1 MKNSRNIRKFHNFFQ
16 GSDDVHSQFMA
27 KFIPE
32 NETVAVIAS
41 ASPMQTILP
50 ASYNIQTLDFTLKK
64 RLRKCDP
71 DISRMTPCIM
81 KSYNGLYG
89 QNYNQIVNR
98 YINLSDTTFSGI
110 EGLETLTGCKQP
122 CNTVEYHSSDYI
134 KYHKTIARDDSTKI
148 FNEIGQ
154 NTSAAL
160 VVIHTQKRTIQKD
173 EESLKYTGITFI
185 SDVGGILGIFLG
197 ISFWS
202 IHSTVIVPLFTKFFK
217 KKESNHVVPFNKA
230 VSEMKVELGVIQQ
243 LRGQEEVDGWSAK
256 SPRMSTQGTE
266 VFP

>member
-1 MKNSRNIRKFHNFFQ
+1 MT
-16 GSDDVHSQFMA
+16 

-32 NETVAVIAS
+32 NETVAIIS
-41 ASPMQTILP
+41 STSPLQSIFP
-50 ASYNIQTLDFTLKK
+50 AQIKIQTLDFTLKK

-71 DISRMTPCIM
+71 NINRMTPCIM
-81 KSYNGLYG
+81 KRYDQLYG
-89 QNYNQIVNR
+89 QTHNKIVNK
-98 YINLSDTTFSGI
+98 YINLTDTTFSGF
-110 EGLETLTGCKQP
+110 EGLEAVTGCKQP
-122 CNTVEYHSSDYI
+122 CNTIEYHSNDYI
-134 KYHKTIARDDSTKI
+134 KYHKTIARDGSTKI
-148 FNEIGQ
+148 FDEIGQ
-154 NTSAAL
+154 NTSAGL
-160 VVIHTQKRTIQKD
+160 VVIHTQKRTILKD

-217 KKESNHVVPFNKA
+217 KKESNHVAPFNKA
-230 VSEMKVELGVIQQ
+230 VSELKVELGVIQQ

-256 SPRMSTQGTE
+256 SPRLSTQGKE